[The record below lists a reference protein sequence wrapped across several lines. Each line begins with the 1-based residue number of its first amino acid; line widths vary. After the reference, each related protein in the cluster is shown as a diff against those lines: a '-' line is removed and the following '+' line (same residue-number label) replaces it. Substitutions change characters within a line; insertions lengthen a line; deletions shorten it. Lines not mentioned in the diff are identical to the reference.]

1 MQLKTTSSRIALEP
15 GQVVAIDNAKG
26 VHVRPQGAKV
36 WITEEGDCSDF
47 VVAPGEDF
55 VVSHAG
61 RTLVQAI
68 DKTWVDLQEV
78 RAA

>member
-1 MQLKTTSSRIALEP
+1 MHLKVTTSRVSLEP
-15 GQVVAIDNAKG
+15 GQVIAIDDARG

-36 WITEEGDCSDF
+36 WITEEGEFSDF

-55 VVSHAG
+55 IVSHAG

-68 DKTWVDLQEV
+68 GSTWLDLEEE
-78 RAA
+78 RP